1 METTGFA
8 LTQIHSHKSCLYCLY
23 CRLNFEFLLRQA
35 AKPSDEL
42 CAKAHYD

>member
-8 LTQIHSHKSCLYCLY
+8 LKQIYSHKSCLY

>member
-8 LTQIHSHKSCLYCLY
+8 LTQIHSHKSCLY